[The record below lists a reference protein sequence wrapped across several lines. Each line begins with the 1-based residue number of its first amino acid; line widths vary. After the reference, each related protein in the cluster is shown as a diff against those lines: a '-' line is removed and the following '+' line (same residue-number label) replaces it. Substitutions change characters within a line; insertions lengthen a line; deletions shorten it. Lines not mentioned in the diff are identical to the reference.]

1 MSPSLGIRFVISRG
15 STWSAAQILC
25 AVILSFWERV
35 EYPLMLVEEVLKPL
49 HYTQMWIHVWVLL
62 LTPLY

>member
-25 AVILSFWERV
+25 AVAELLGRGDHV
-35 EYPLMLVEEVLKPL
+35 DDLVQDLARFFLGESVLAHGEQDL
-49 HYTQMWIHVWVLL
+49 HSH
-62 LTPLY
+62 

>member
-1 MSPSLGIRFVISRG
+1 MKTVTEEIYFVVQFD
-15 STWSAAQILC
+15 AVFY
-25 AVILSFWERV
+25 VILSLWERV